1 MSSIVKKYQE
11 FCEKNNIQ
19 IKSHQVYGVIWCL
32 LHEHKSLLMNP
43 VKSIRGGILA
53 DEMGMGK
60 TIQMIGV
67 LMLNP
72 QPKTLIIVPPI
83 LIQQWYREILKYTGH
98 KSVVY
103 HGKDRKQ
110 KYLEDA
116 IVVITSYDVV
126 FRDSEDGI
134 FPSHTSI
141 SWNRI
146 ICDEAHHLRNSK
158 TKIYHSIS
166 CLLEK
171 QKIHNNVL
179 WCITGTPV
187 QNSMRDLYTLFGLFC
202 PTAATSN
209 ISTSPS
215 TSPPHN
221 KKHTNEYD
229 DILRG
234 SFLQRKQ
241 RSLLEKQETET
252 MVEWKNE
259 EERYLA
265 TDIHHTIPCLKF
277 GMEMETDDS
286 FWKEK
291 KATVLVSMLRAKQTC
306 ILPKMVEIPYFTSSL
321 KETEETQPKE
331 IPEKIRHCFQDTY
344 SSKLSEILAILRE
357 RKSNGNGKILF
368 CHFRAEI
375 AFLKKRLQEEITD
388 SWIGEWSDFKKM
400 DGQLLD
406 DMGDSP
412 ILLLPIQSGCEGLN
426 LQDRFSEIYFV
437 SPNWN
442 PAMEAQAI
450 ARCHRI
456 GQKKTV
462 QVFRFSMNRLD
473 TPERNNN
480 RDQEIR
486 VYIGMKK
493 RLPEDIFRLI
503 DDFALPGNDPV
514 YNTSLDQYITK
525 IQKQK
530 QEKIKTGLY
539 NFMYGSSSC
548 KTD

>member
-1 MSSIVKKYQE
+1 MSLIVTKYRE
-11 FCEKNNIQ
+11 FCQKNNIQ
-19 IKSHQVYGVIWCL
+19 IKPHQVYGVIWCL
-32 LHEHKSLLMNP
+32 LHEYKPLLINP

-72 QPKTLIIVPPI
+72 KQKTLIIVPPI

-98 KSVVY
+98 KSVIY
-103 HGKDRKQ
+103 HGKNRKQ
-110 KYLEDA
+110 TPLEDA
-116 IVVITSYDVV
+116 MVVITSYDVV
-126 FRDSEDGI
+126 FHDSKDGI

-141 SWNRI
+141 FWNRI
-146 ICDEAHHLRNSK
+146 ICDEAHHLRNPT

-166 CLLEK
+166 SLLY
-171 QKIHNNVL
+171 QARNNGIVL

-187 QNSMRDLYTLFGLFC
+187 QNSMRDLYTLFSLFC
-202 PTAATSN
+202 PQPMTVNTLS
-209 ISTSPS
+209 SSSGPS
-215 TSPPHN
+215 LN
-221 KKHTNEYD
+221 KKHTKEYD
-229 DILRG
+229 EILRS

-241 RSLLEKQETET
+241 RTLLEKQETET
-252 MVEWKNE
+252 IVEWKNE

-291 KATVLVSMLRAKQTC
+291 KAPILVSMLRAKQTC
-306 ILPKMVEIPYFTSSL
+306 ILPKMVEIPYFASSL
-321 KETEETQPKE
+321 KKIEETQTKE
-331 IPEKIRHCFQDTY
+331 IPEKILHCFQDTF
-344 SSKLSEILAILRE
+344 SSKLSEILNILRE

-375 AFLKKRLQEEITD
+375 AFLKRNLQEEITD
-388 SWIGEWSDFKKM
+388 SWVGEWSDYKKM
-400 DGQLLD
+400 DSLLLD
-406 DMGDSP
+406 KMGESP
-412 ILLLPIQSGCEGLN
+412 ILILPIQSGCEGLN

-456 GQKKTV
+456 GQKKIV

-473 TPERNNN
+473 TPERNDL
-480 RDQEIR
+480 REQDIQI
-486 VYIGMKK
+486 YLGMKK
-493 RLPEDIFRLI
+493 RLPDDIFRLI
-503 DDFALPGNDPV
+503 NDFALPGKDPI